1 LGGDRG
7 TSALALPNRGIYG
20 LDRVR
25 AVLDEFVGIW
35 DLARIEPH
43 EFIEAGDHVVIPWTL
58 HALGRDGIEVR
69 ARTTWTF
76 TIRDGAIE
84 RLCMYQERQEALEA
98 PRLSE

>member
-1 LGGDRG
+1 LGRRA
-7 TSALALPNRGIYG
+7 SADTHGKTFGRRPRNVCPR
-20 LDRVR
+20 
-25 AVLDEFVGIW
+25 FW
-35 DLARIEPH
+35 DLAQIEPH
-43 EFIEAGDHVVIPWTL
+43 EFIEADNHVVIPLTL